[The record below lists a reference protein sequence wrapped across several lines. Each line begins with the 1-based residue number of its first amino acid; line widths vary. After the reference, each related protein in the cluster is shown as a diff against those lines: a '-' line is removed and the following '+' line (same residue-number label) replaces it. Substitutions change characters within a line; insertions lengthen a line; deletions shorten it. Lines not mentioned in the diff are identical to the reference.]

1 MHPVFIT
8 VSFAQSQSAPNAGV
22 CCRDETRR
30 ANLFAS
36 LGHVSDASVFVS
48 PSLSL
53 SFPRSCL
60 LRETFSSS
68 ITPNA
73 SGAKATFGKQASL
86 IEA

>member
-53 SFPRSCL
+53 LPSL
-60 LRETFSSS
+60 LLTAGNFL
-68 ITPNA
+68 ILNNA
-73 SGAKATFGKQASL
+73 QRKRGESNVR
-86 IEA
+86 